1 MVGSAG
7 FAPYAY
13 ETVPNRYG
21 AIGMN
26 VSIPIFNGGLF
37 QARQTQAEMKAKAAA
52 ENVTDLQ
59 NRIARDVRVA
69 WLNATTAYD
78 RMALT
83 KQLLDQAQMAL
94 DLAQTRYDLG
104 LGSMVELSTAQLNVT
119 SASIA
124 EANAQYDYQSQRVL
138 LDYQTGALK

>member
-1 MVGSAG
+1 
-7 FAPYAY
+7 
-13 ETVPNRYG
+13 
-21 AIGMN
+21 
-26 VSIPIFNGGLF
+26 L
-37 QARQTQAEMKAKAAA
+37 KAKAAA
-52 ENVTDLQ
+52 DNVSDLQ

-83 KQLLDQAQMAL
+83 KQLLDQANMAQ

-119 SASIA
+119 AASIA
-124 EANAQYDYQSQRVL
+124 GANAQYDCQSQRVL
-138 LDYQTGALK
+138 LDYQTGALR